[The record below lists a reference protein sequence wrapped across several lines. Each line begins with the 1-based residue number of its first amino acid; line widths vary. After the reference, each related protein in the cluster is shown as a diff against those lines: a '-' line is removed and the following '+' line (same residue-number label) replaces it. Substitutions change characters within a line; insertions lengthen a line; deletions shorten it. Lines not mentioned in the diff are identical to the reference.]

1 MTVVDAHTCP
11 MLVTLPNTQC
21 ETVSCLSP
29 PYLGIRPDKS
39 LLCPAENL
47 LLLEG
52 TSTPL
57 GCVNIEQ
64 IIGCVSDCKRLGTSQ
79 ACCEDQFNSPSTCT
93 ATNPWFKEACPNA
106 YSYAYDDLTATK
118 HCKSCGHC
126 SRPPLSENIK
136 SLEFCNFTAHEL
148 KPINLV
154 TD

>member
-1 MTVVDAHTCP
+1 MLKLGLMTVVDAHTCP

-118 HCKSCGHC
+118 HCTTSPKD
-126 SRPPLSENIK
+126 IVVT
-136 SLEFCNFTAHEL
+136 FCPNQPMKRYST
-148 KPINLV
+148 V
-154 TD
+154 